1 MLTLSEI
8 RSRVRTRFEAASSTR
23 WSDADINA
31 AINDG
36 LAELSEA
43 TRYFEQWVSI
53 PLKGLRTYYD
63 LRGLVPDGCLSVTAV
78 RHEDGNRWLTPTN
91 WRDMKYEEWEETTGE
106 PIAWFT
112 RGLWWLALWPHPSA
126 DVDQWVRAYYS
137 AVAPELEEDGEEPA
151 QLPDEFVPALEE
163 YALYELQQRDGETDK
178 ALYWWQQYKA
188 REKALEQH
196 MAHRVTTARTGSLG
210 RA

>member
-1 MLTLSEI
+1 MLTLSDI

-23 WSDADINA
+23 WSDSDINA

-43 TRYFEQWVSI
+43 TRYYERWASI

-63 LRGLVPDGCLSVTAV
+63 LRGLTPETALSVTSV
-78 RHEDGNRWLTPTN
+78 WHESGNRWLEPVN

-106 PIAWFT
+106 PISWFV
-112 RGLWWLALWPHPSA
+112 RGINWLALWPHPSE
-126 DVDQWVRAYYS
+126 DVDQWVRVYYTG
-137 AVAPELEEDGEEPA
+137 VAPGLEEDGEVPD

-163 YALYELQQRDGETDK
+163 YALYELQQREGETDK
-178 ALYWWQQYKA
+178 ALYWWQQYKV